1 MRIVVAPDKFA
12 GSLTAPQVVAQ
23 LQQGWLSVRPDDEVV
38 SIPLSDGGPGFID
51 CLAAT
56 AAGEVHT
63 LAVTGPMGTTVSAK
77 VLAGPTWY
85 IEAAQANGLHHV
97 AVADRDPWH
106 ATTFGVGQ
114 LIGAVVAAGARRV
127 VVGLGGAATDDGG
140 AGALGALGATATD
153 AASAPVDLSA
163 GPAALAGVMNV
174 DLRPARAVLKGVEL
188 VIATDVD
195 NPLLGPEGATMM
207 FAPQKGAAAADLVAL
222 EEIMGQW
229 ADACGTVS
237 GDRGLAGAP
246 GAGAAGG
253 LGFAL
258 MLLGGRRVA
267 GIDVIMAA
275 TDFVTRCRSADLVIT
290 GEGRLD
296 EQSLHGKVVSGVVAA
311 AGGVPVAVV
320 AGQSLLPP
328 AQWRAAGIARVE
340 TLVQRA
346 ASTQEAI
353 ARAAP
358 LTKQVGADLAAA
370 VEVRS

>member
-1 MRIVVAPDKFA
+1 MDRRLREVSFRVACD
-12 GSLTAPQVVAQ
+12 
-23 LQQGWLSVRPDDEVV
+23 
-38 SIPLSDGGPGFID
+38 
-51 CLAAT
+51 
-56 AAGEVHT
+56 
-63 LAVTGPMGTTVSAK
+63 VT
-77 VLAGPTWY
+77 
-85 IEAAQANGLHHV
+85 
-97 AVADRDPWH
+97 
-106 ATTFGVGQ
+106 
-114 LIGAVVAAGARRV
+114 
-127 VVGLGGAATDDGG
+127 
-140 AGALGALGATATD
+140 
-153 AASAPVDLSA
+153 
-163 GPAALAGVMNV
+163 
-174 DLRPARAVLKGVEL
+174 
-188 VIATDVD
+188 
-195 NPLLGPEGATMM
+195 NPLLGRNGAA
-207 FAPQKGAAAADLVAL
+207 FVFGPQKGATPDMVGVLDSNLANYARVLKAA
-222 EEIMGQW
+222 
-229 ADACGTVS
+229 
-237 GDRGLAGAP
+237 GLADDPDKP
-246 GAGAAGG
+246 GDGAAGG

-258 MLLGGRRVA
+258 MLLGGRRVP

-358 LTKQVGADLAAA
+358 LTRQVGADMAAA